1 MKDIL
6 KEITKRTFVW
16 LLVLSMGMLIAN
28 KAIFFHEHRMADGT
42 IVAHAHP
49 YDKSDE
55 PEPFKTHHHSKS
67 EFFFLSHIDTL
78 FVLAILA
85 FAILRI
91 SAKPYFQIFLPKY
104 YFPVLILNQ
113 KGRAPPL
120 V

>member
-1 MKDIL
+1 MVTK
-6 KEITKRTFVW
+6 ITKRSFVW
-16 LLVLSMGMLIAN
+16 LLILSMGLLIAN
-28 KAIFFHEHRMADGT
+28 KAIFFHEHKMADGT

-55 PEPFKTHHHSKS
+55 PEPFKTHHHSKA
-67 EFFFLSHIDTL
+67 ELFFLSHFDTL
-78 FVLAILA
+78 FVLAISA
-85 FAILRI
+85 FAIVRI

-113 KGRAPPL
+113 KSRAPPL